1 MAALVWPQEPSFAEL
16 HYSQLLDRS
25 LKYHVQHVQ
34 PALWEWTV
42 NLQWVWWHFLVP
54 WIFPYGRSG
63 TGLHWQVHK
72 GQRGREHTDW
82 KSCFWSKCGAF
93 SPKWEK
99 LWPVLKGLQLLKE
112 ALARLQWV
120 TYFSE
125 DDHAVK
131 CKDLLDSLELLK
143 HEVAKKSQHSLLY
156 RQTCQG

>member
-1 MAALVWPQEPSFAEL
+1 MITTAWIYFIPFEFWLWQLHQHLHPHSSFRL
-16 HYSQLLDRS
+16 NNKTYPPTPTIYQC
-25 LKYHVQHVQ
+25 
-34 PALWEWTV
+34 
-42 NLQWVWWHFLVP
+42 
-54 WIFPYGRSG
+54 G
-63 TGLHWQVHK
+63 TGLYWQVHK